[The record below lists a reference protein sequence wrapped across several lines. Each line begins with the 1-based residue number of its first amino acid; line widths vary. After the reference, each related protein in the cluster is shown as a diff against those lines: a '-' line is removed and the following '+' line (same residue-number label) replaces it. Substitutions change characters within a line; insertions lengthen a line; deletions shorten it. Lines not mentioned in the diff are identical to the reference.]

1 MINATNHKQQTTNNN
16 IELIIDTTN
25 NTQGLMINTIQPTTN
40 NRQPNNN
47 IKLIIDTT
55 DIAQHQ
61 INHQYNQQRSRIDDQ
76 YNTTNHKQQTTQQH
90 QINHRYN
97 EHRSTSN

>member
-1 MINATNHKQQTTNNN
+1 
-16 IELIIDTTN
+16 
-25 NTQGLMINTIQPTTN
+25 MINTIQPTTN
-40 NRQPNNN
+40 NRQPNNT

-55 DIAQHQ
+55 NIAQHQ
-61 INHQYNQQRSRIDDQ
+61 INHQYNQQLSRIDDQ
-76 YNTTNHKQQTTQQH
+76 YNTTNHKQQTTQQQH